1 MVRSETTVFLR
12 QDPYALAVLT
22 TVASDGL
29 QQYLTGVRYK
39 RDTLEVVTFFP
50 ILLLMED
57 HGDGMFPLLRP
68 FTPPPNTN
76 DDIKQSPAQG
86 GITVEGD
93 REELNEES
101 VWSDSPSIH
110 Q

>member
-1 MVRSETTVFLR
+1 MLLQ

-22 TVASDGL
+22 KVASDGL
-29 QQYLTGVRYK
+29 QQYLAGVRYK
-39 RDTLEVVTFFP
+39 RDTLEVVTLFS

-57 HGDGMFPLLRP
+57 HGDGMFPLLRH
-68 FTPPPNTN
+68 FAPPPNTN

-93 REELNEES
+93 LKELNGDS
-101 VWSDSPSIH
+101 VWSDNPSIH